1 MKILLQLFWAFFKI
15 GAFTFGSGY
24 AMIPM
29 IEKEVVDRKK
39 WFDKEEF
46 YDQFALASSA
56 PGPFALNTAVFVGYK
71 MAGWWGALVAVLGAV
86 IPSFVIILV
95 IAIYLTEFSDNP
107 YVIAAFKGIRPAVI
121 ALIAVPF
128 INMLKRL
135 PWYFM
140 ILGCVVAAVIC
151 YLGVSP
157 IWFILAGVLIGV
169 VLTFYEKPEEG
180 GAK

>member
-39 WFDKEEF
+39 WFDKDEF

>member
-1 MKILLQLFWAFFKI
+1 MKTLLQLFWAFFKI

-29 IEKEVVDRKK
+29 IEKEVVDRRK
-39 WFDKEEF
+39 WFEKDEF

-56 PGPFALNTAVFVGYK
+56 PGPFALNTAVFVGYRMK
-71 MAGWWGALVAVLGAV
+71 GWWGSLAAVLGAV

-95 IAIYLTEFSDNP
+95 IAIYLTEFSDNR
-107 YVIAAFKGIRPAVI
+107 YVVAAFKGIRPAVI

-128 INMLKRL
+128 INML
-135 PWYFM
+135 
-140 ILGCVVAAVIC
+140 GCAVAAVIC

-157 IWFILAGVLIGV
+157 IWFILVGAIIGV
-169 VLTFYEKPEEG
+169 VLSFYEKPKVEKKG
-180 GAK
+180 GAE